1 MSSAGVSERD
11 AYDALARYYD
21 PAYAQ
26 LRAPDDVAFYRDL
39 AVASR
44 GPVLELGVG
53 TGRVL
58 LPIAERGIP
67 VTGVDSSPRM
77 LQQLRAKRFPPTL
90 RLLCAPMQ
98 DFDLGADRFTLIYA
112 AFRSF
117 QHLLEVDDQ
126 LRCLACV
133 RRHLAP
139 GGTFAFDVFAPRLD
153 LLAQS
158 VRPEVEEARFEV
170 DGETVVRH
178 VRVATDPAL
187 QRLHVTLRHQRS
199 RGGGAVAD
207 ECVPLTLRY
216 FFRYEL
222 EHLLARAGF
231 RAELYGGFDRRPF
244 DHVSGETVVV
254 ARAADANAES
264 GR

>member
-1 MSSAGVSERD
+1 MSRAAESARD
-11 AYDALARYYD
+11 ACDALARYYD
-21 PAYAQ
+21 AAYGQ
-26 LRAPDDVAFYRDL
+26 PRGGDDVAFYREL
-39 AVASR
+39 AVASY

-58 LPIAERGIP
+58 LPIAELGIP

-77 LQQLRAKRFPPTL
+77 LQQLRRKRFPPTL

-117 QHLLEVDDQ
+117 QHLLEVEDQ
-126 LRCLACV
+126 LACLACV

-139 GGTFAFDVFAPRLD
+139 GGTFAFDVFAPRFD
-153 LLAQS
+153 LLAQA
-158 VRPEVEEARFEV
+158 RGEVEEARFEL
-170 DGETVVRH
+170 DGESVVSYSRTS
-178 VRVATDPAL
+178 ADQAL
-187 QRLHVTLRHQRS
+187 QRLHVALRHERS
-199 RGGGAVAD
+199 SGGELVAN
-207 ECVPLTLRY
+207 ECVPLELRY

-231 RAELYGGFDRRPF
+231 SAELYGGFDRRPF
-244 DHVSGETVVV
+244 DHVSGETVVI
-254 ARAADANAES
+254 ARASAE
-264 GR
+264 

>member
-1 MSSAGVSERD
+1 MSSAAVSERD

-21 PAYAQ
+21 ASYAQ
-26 LRAPDDVAFYRDL
+26 LRAPDDIAFYRDL
-39 AVASR
+39 AVASC

-98 DFDLGADRFTLIYA
+98 DFDLGTDRFTLIYA

-117 QHLLEVDDQ
+117 QHLLDVDDQ

-139 GGTFAFDVFAPRLD
+139 GGAFAFDVFAPRFD
-153 LLAQS
+153 LLAQN
-158 VRPEVEEARFEV
+158 RAEVEEARFEL
-170 DGETVVRH
+170 DGESVVRH
-178 VRVATDPAL
+178 VSVATDPVL
-187 QRLHVTLRHQRS
+187 QRLHVTLRHERAQNGERLANES
-199 RGGGAVAD
+199 
-207 ECVPLTLRY
+207 VPLTLRY

-231 RAELYGGFDRRPF
+231 RAELFGGFDRRPF

-254 ARAADANAES
+254 ARAIEE
-264 GR
+264 

>member
-1 MSSAGVSERD
+1 
-11 AYDALARYYD
+11 
-21 PAYAQ
+21 
-26 LRAPDDVAFYRDL
+26 VAFYREL
-39 AVASR
+39 AIASC

-67 VTGVDSSPRM
+67 VTGLDSSPRM

-139 GGTFAFDVFAPRLD
+139 GGTFAFDVFAPRFD

-158 VRPEVEEARFEV
+158 SREEFEDARFEL
-170 DGETVVRH
+170 DGESVVRH
-178 VRVATDPAL
+178 VRSSTDPAL
-187 QRLHVTLRHQRS
+187 QRVHVTMRHERS
-199 RGGGAVAD
+199 RDGELVAS
-207 ECVPLTLRY
+207 ECVSLTLRY
-216 FFRYEL
+216 FFHYEL

-231 RAELYGGFDRRPF
+231 RAEIYGGFDRRPF

-254 ARAADANAES
+254 ARASD
-264 GR
+264 

>member
-1 MSSAGVSERD
+1 MSGTAASERD
-11 AYDALARYYD
+11 AYDMMARYYD
-21 PAYAQ
+21 ATYAT
-26 LRAPDDVAFYRDL
+26 LRSAQDIDFYREL

-58 LPIAERGIP
+58 LPIAAKGIP
-67 VTGVDSSPRM
+67 VTGLDRSPRM
-77 LQQLRAKRFPPTL
+77 LQVLRAKPIPPTL

-112 AFRSF
+112 AFRGF
-117 QHLLEVDDQ
+117 QHLLEVEDQ

-139 GGTFAFDVFAPRLD
+139 GGVFAFDVFAPIFAS
-153 LLAQS
+153 LAQGG
-158 VRPEVEEARFEV
+158 RPEVDDARFELE
-170 DGETVVRH
+170 GESVVRY
-178 VRVATDPAL
+178 VRTAVDVVA
-187 QRLHVTLRHQRS
+187 QRLDVAVRYERS
-199 RGGGAVAD
+199 RAGEIVSN
-207 ECVPLTLRY
+207 ESTPLAMRY

-231 RAELYGGFDRRPF
+231 SSEFYGGFDRRPF

-254 ARAADANAES
+254 ARPTPA
-264 GR
+264 

>member
-1 MSSAGVSERD
+1 MSTTADSARE

-21 PAYAQ
+21 AAHGRLPG
-26 LRAPDDVAFYRDL
+26 DDVTFYREL
-39 AVASR
+39 AVASC

-58 LPIAERGIP
+58 LPIAELGIP
-67 VTGVDSSPRM
+67 VTGLDSSPRM
-77 LQQLRAKRFPPTL
+77 LQQMRGKRFPPTL

-126 LRCLACV
+126 LACLACV

-139 GGTFAFDVFAPRLD
+139 GGVFAFDVSAPRFD
-153 LLAQS
+153 LLAHAS
-158 VRPEVEEARFEV
+158 RGEVDEARFEL
-170 DGETVVRH
+170 DGESVVLYARTS
-178 VRVATDPAL
+178 VDAAL
-187 QRLHVTLRHQRS
+187 QRTHLALRLERS
-199 RGGGAVAD
+199 SGGELVAN
-207 ECVPLTLRY
+207 ECVPMTLRY

-231 RAELYGGFDRRPF
+231 SAEFYGGFDQRPF
-244 DHVSGETVVV
+244 DHASDHAPGVTVVI
-254 ARAADANAES
+254 ARATGA
-264 GR
+264 

>member
-1 MSSAGVSERD
+1 MSSALISERD

-21 PAYAQ
+21 ASYAK
-26 LRAPDDVAFYRDL
+26 LRATDDVAFYRDL
-39 AVASR
+39 ALASR

-67 VTGVDSSPRM
+67 VTGVDCSPRM

-98 DFDLGADRFTLIYA
+98 DFDLGEDRFTLIYA

-117 QHLLEVDDQ
+117 QHLLEVEDQ

-139 GGTFAFDVFAPRLD
+139 GGTFAFDVFAPRFD
-153 LLAQS
+153 LLAKSSQ
-158 VRPEVEEARFEV
+158 PEVEEARFEL
-170 DGETVVRH
+170 DGDTVVR
-178 VRVATDPAL
+178 RVGVSTDPAL
-187 QRLHVTLRHQRS
+187 QRLHVALRHERS
-199 RGGGAVAD
+199 RAGELVAN
-207 ECVPLTLRY
+207 ESVTLTLRY

-222 EHLLARAGF
+222 EHVLARAGF
-231 RAELYGGFDRRPF
+231 SAELYGGFDRRPF
-244 DHVSGETVVV
+244 DHLSSETVVV
-254 ARAADANAES
+254 ARATQPAEE
-264 GR
+264 

>member
-1 MSSAGVSERD
+1 MSSAAVSERD
-11 AYDALARYYD
+11 AYDSMARFYD
-21 PAYAQ
+21 AAYAQ
-26 LRAPDDVAFYRDL
+26 LRSPEDVAFYRDL
-39 AVASR
+39 AVASC

-58 LPIAERGIP
+58 LPIAELGIP

-77 LQQLRAKRFPPTL
+77 LQALRVKRFPPTL

-117 QHLLEVDDQ
+117 QHLLEVEDQ

-139 GGTFAFDVFAPRLD
+139 GGTFAFDVFAPRFD
-153 LLAQS
+153 LLAQG
-158 VRPEVEEARFEV
+158 VCPEIEEARFEL
-170 DGETVVRH
+170 DGDTVVRH
-178 VRVATDPAL
+178 VRVSTDAAL
-187 QRLHVTLRHQRS
+187 QRLHVALRHERS
-199 RGGGAVAD
+199 RGGELVAN

-216 FFRYEL
+216 FFHYEL

-231 RAELYGGFDRRPF
+231 SAEFYGGFDRRPF

-254 ARAADANAES
+254 ARAV
-264 GR
+264 